1 MTKKKKIIAITI
13 SIVATLVIAFFAIAF
28 YGMSLNR
35 VAIKGNEVATLVD
48 KGESLK
54 GKVIEVHVNSA
65 DTDST
70 NTIVLSDD
78 SAENIVYTPNDQQ
91 GARTIKAGDTVKA
104 KITNETKVLGYL
116 VLNADIEK

>member
-1 MTKKKKIIAITI
+1 MNKKKKIITITI
-13 SIVATLVIAFFAIAF
+13 SIITALVIAFFAIAF
-28 YGMSLNR
+28 YGMSLNSA
-35 VAIKGNEVATLVD
+35 AIKGSEAAELVD

-54 GKVIEVHVNSA
+54 GKVIEVHVDSA
-65 DTDST
+65 DIDST

-91 GARTIKAGDTVKA
+91 KARAIKAGDTVKA
-104 KITNETKVLGYL
+104 KITNETNVLGYL

>member
-13 SIVATLVIAFFAIAF
+13 SIIAALVIGFFAIAF
-28 YGMSLNR
+28 YGMSLNSA
-35 VAIKGNEVATLVD
+35 AIKGSEAAALVD

-54 GKVIEVHVNSA
+54 GKVIEVHVDSA

-91 GARTIKAGDTVKA
+91 EARTIQ
-104 KITNETKVLGYL
+104 
-116 VLNADIEK
+116 